1 LRRKIFANR
10 VYELTL
16 LNKIWNEKG
25 FALVLMYGRRRVGK
39 TRLLMEFSSNKKCIY
54 YTAIE
59 GSYERMCEE
68 FSKIIKKTLN
78 MPVSGDVIEVIE
90 WISEASDE
98 KLLIIID
105 EFQYLAEADPSFLSR
120 LQRSIDN
127 VLINRNLLLVLCG
140 SSVSFFQKKL
150 LGYRSPIFGRRAV
163 SIKLSPLKFRDI
175 HSFFPE
181 YSIEDLVKVY
191 GIVGGTPAYLLKLD
205 PQKNIEENL
214 YRIIVP
220 NEYLYDEAI
229 NFLRQEVRE
238 PKTYFNIL
246 LSIAEGV
253 RGLSAIARESF
264 IDARS
269 IVKYIA
275 LLEEL
280 DIVERIRPLGCRR
293 PVFLDFKDNY
303 FRFWFSYIYKYRS
316 MLESGLIDET
326 IEEIVDTF
334 NIYLSKIFEKLVI
347 EIIPLMFKAKLIPV
361 KPVEIGRW
369 WHKDIEIDCIIRKPG
384 KMTGFI
390 EVKWRNISF
399 NEAEGILMNLE
410 KKSVKT
416 GLTSTQNYYF
426 LICKNFEEKTPVKID
441 EYKIVI
447 DLNSLKSIIF

>member
-1 LRRKIFANR
+1 
-10 VYELTL
+10 
-16 LNKIWNEKG
+16 
-25 FALVLMYGRRRVGK
+25 M
-39 TRLLMEFSSNKKCIY
+39 
-54 YTAIE
+54 
-59 GSYERMCEE
+59 
-68 FSKIIKKTLN
+68 
-78 MPVSGDVIEVIE
+78 
-90 WISEASDE
+90 
-98 KLLIIID
+98 
-105 EFQYLAEADPSFLSR
+105 
-120 LQRSIDN
+120 
-127 VLINRNLLLVLCG
+127 
-140 SSVSFFQKKL
+140 
-150 LGYRSPIFGRRAV
+150 
-163 SIKLSPLKFRDI
+163 
-175 HSFFPE
+175 
-181 YSIEDLVKVY
+181 
-191 GIVGGTPAYLLKLD
+191 
-205 PQKNIEENL
+205 
-214 YRIIVP
+214 
-220 NEYLYDEAI
+220 
-229 NFLRQEVRE
+229 
-238 PKTYFNIL
+238 
-246 LSIAEGV
+246 
-253 RGLSAIARESF
+253 
-264 IDARS
+264 
-269 IVKYIA
+269 KYIA

-416 GLTSTQNYYF
+416 GLTSTQNYYI

>member
-1 LRRKIFANR
+1 
-10 VYELTL
+10 
-16 LNKIWNEKG
+16 
-25 FALVLMYGRRRVGK
+25 MYGRRRVGN

-253 RGLSAIARESF
+253 KGLSAIARESF

-316 MLESGLIDET
+316 MLESGLIDEA

-334 NIYLSKIFEKLVI
+334 NTYLSKIFEKLVI

-416 GLTSTQNYYF
+416 GLTSTQNYYI